1 MKHRALVLT
10 GAFCLAIILIHT
22 HWPQPAAADS
32 APFAAHLY
40 IPHAGGSPCDEF
52 RETFDTP
59 DPGWFIGQQT
69 GLQAEVLGGEYRML
83 VSGGGLVWMTP
94 APVCAHVN
102 YRAAVEARWAGPTG
116 NFYGL
121 VFGLDDVTHRAYL
134 FAINT
139 DERVW
144 LVFEVSGGA
153 LNAIIGETF
162 SDAIRAGGGVNRLS
176 AERSGNTILLAIND
190 IHVGELP
197 AAEPGNPV
205 TAGLVAATYVN
216 QSAVDARFDN
226 FQYTFKPA
234 NP

>member
-1 MKHRALVLT
+1 MKHRVLALI
-10 GAFCLAIILIHT
+10 GAFCLTTGSIHAF
-22 HWPQPAAADS
+22 WPQPASANS
-32 APFAAHLY
+32 APVAAQIY

-69 GLQAEVLGGEYRML
+69 GLQAEVIGGEYRML
-83 VSGGGLVWMTP
+83 VSGGGLVWMVP

-102 YRAAVEARWAGPTG
+102 YRAAVDAHWAGPTG

-121 VFGLDDVTHRAYL
+121 AFGLDDVTHRAYL
-134 FAINT
+134 FTVNT

-153 LNAIIGETF
+153 LNTIIGETF
-162 SDAIRAGGGVNRLS
+162 SDAIRSGGGINRLS
-176 AERSGNTILLAIND
+176 AERSGNMILLTIND
-190 IHVGELP
+190 IHVGNLP
-197 AAEPGNPV
+197 AGAPGNPV
-205 TAGLVAATYVN
+205 TAGLVAATYVS

-226 FQYTFKPA
+226 FHYHSRLA